1 MDKKDVVIYHGIRDG
16 KYDVTIDGERRLLEP
31 IPFPVQLKMTKAPLP
46 LSGVNLIFAERERQ
60 KFDEG
65 WTAEHDAEHT
75 YGELA
80 DAAASYAMTP
90 DTRATI
96 TAVCMER
103 DGLPPTWPWD
113 KQWWKPTPDNRIMEL
128 VKAGALIA
136 AEIDRMLVA
145 MAPEIAQSIMEDAE
159 KLIRTLSENAWRRL
173 PAEKSLFATPKDTND
188 GKEEE
193 VSL

>member
-31 IPFPVQLKMTKAPLP
+31 LPFPVQLKMTKAPLP

-103 DGLPPTWPWD
+103 DGLPPMWPWD
-113 KQWWKPTPDNRIMEL
+113 KQWWKPTPDNRIREL

-136 AEIDRMLVA
+136 AEIDRLLVA

>member
-113 KQWWKPTPDNRIMEL
+113 KQWWKPTPDNRIREL

-136 AEIDRMLVA
+136 AEIDRLLVA

-173 PAEKSLFATPKDTND
+173 PAEKSLFATPKDTNN

>member
-90 DTRATI
+90 DTRVTI

-113 KQWWKPTPDNRIMEL
+113 KQWWKPTPDNRIREL

-136 AEIDRMLVA
+136 AEIDRLLVA

-159 KLIRTLSENAWRRL
+159 KLIRTLSKNAWRRL

>member
-96 TAVCMER
+96 TAV
-103 DGLPPTWPWD
+103 
-113 KQWWKPTPDNRIMEL
+113 
-128 VKAGALIA
+128 
-136 AEIDRMLVA
+136 
-145 MAPEIAQSIMEDAE
+145 
-159 KLIRTLSENAWRRL
+159 AWRGMVFLQHGLGISSGGSPRPAIESWSLSRL
-173 PAEKSLFATPKDTND
+173 AL
-188 GKEEE
+188 
-193 VSL
+193 

>member
-1 MDKKDVVIYHGIRDG
+1 MGKKDVLIYHGIRDG

-65 WTAEHDAEHT
+65 WTAEHDAEHA

-80 DAAASYAMTP
+80 DAAASYAMTS

-113 KQWWKPTPDNRIMEL
+113 KQWWKPTPDNRIREL

-136 AEIDRMLVA
+136 AEIDRLLVA